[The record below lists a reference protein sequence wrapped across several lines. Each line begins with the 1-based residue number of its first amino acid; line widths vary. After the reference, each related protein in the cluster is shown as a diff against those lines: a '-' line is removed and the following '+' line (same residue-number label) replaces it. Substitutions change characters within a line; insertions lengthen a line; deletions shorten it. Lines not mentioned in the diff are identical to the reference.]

1 MSIAIKQISPSVHHD
16 QQVRHQH
23 FDEAHIIHELKHF
36 LPSQQALKDFIH
48 HNSLH
53 AFQHMKFY
61 DAIFKASKIFGF
73 QVHLELPEYRELYQT
88 GRIRRDIL
96 EMVIANKKGKET
108 VAEWQQRLIRKDYD
122 TINHPRIGQLRR
134 YWKEVYHFDL
144 DNSVHPLLFRILCVF
159 LDQGIAVE
167 DFPVANRSFTESI
180 KELERNG
187 FASFFK
193 TKAVKQKFLSGKYSI
208 TELLK
213 TIVGKEEYFEQ
224 YLFDQQ
230 FTHHGWSGFVSAV
243 EDNPQTL
250 LDRKKIT
257 LKELIEFELLME
269 LDALNDRFGNKWQ
282 PLTRHISEPPLELLA
297 AVPKTEF
304 AEVIELW
311 QDAFEWSYYDSV
323 LKGILLA
330 STKLS
335 DQHIS
340 NNGELQPE
348 LAGDSSKTS
357 SFQGIKRSGGFQAIF
372 CIDEREDSIRRHI
385 EAVDKDCETFGAPG
399 FFGVEFYFQ
408 QEGSKF
414 YDKLCPAPV
423 TPKYLIKEFDTKEPR
438 KGEPLYTKLTHGFFT
453 GFVLSITYGFWA
465 LGKKMQMMFSPKMSP
480 AISNAYGHMDR
491 QSGLTIENK
500 SLDDVENGLQI
511 GYTIDE
517 MVTRAENF
525 LRGIGLVRDFAP
537 IVYIVAHGSSS
548 ANNPHHGAHDCGAC
562 SGRPGATN
570 ARVQAFILNH
580 KKIREILASKGI
592 VIPGTTQFVGSMHD
606 TAADVIGYYDE
617 QHLNKENTEHH
628 LLNKQNFETALN
640 LNAKERSRRFASI
653 NTKQRLEQV
662 RKAIHDRSVSLFEPR
677 PELGHGTNTLAV
689 IGRRQTTK
697 GLFLDRRAF
706 LNSYDFST
714 DPDGAILTAVMR
726 PIGLVCGG
734 INLEYY
740 FSRVDNIKMGAGTKL
755 PHNVMGLFGVANS
768 SDGDLRPGLPWQ
780 MIEVHDPVRL
790 LVIVEHKPEIVLK
803 AVQSS
808 PEVFEWY
815 KNEWVHIVAL
825 HPEEKQFYY
834 FRNGAFEKYQPITNA
849 KEIGTI
855 HNMEEFI
862 EGARE
867 METNHIVHATEENL
881 PVYLLD

>member
-1 MSIAIKQISPSVHHD
+1 
-16 QQVRHQH
+16 
-23 FDEAHIIHELKHF
+23 
-36 LPSQQALKDFIH
+36 
-48 HNSLH
+48 
-53 AFQHMKFY
+53 
-61 DAIFKASKIFGF
+61 
-73 QVHLELPEYRELYQT
+73 
-88 GRIRRDIL
+88 
-96 EMVIANKKGKET
+96 
-108 VAEWQQRLIRKDYD
+108 
-122 TINHPRIGQLRR
+122 
-134 YWKEVYHFDL
+134 
-144 DNSVHPLLFRILCVF
+144 
-159 LDQGIAVE
+159 
-167 DFPVANRSFTESI
+167 
-180 KELERNG
+180 
-187 FASFFK
+187 
-193 TKAVKQKFLSGKYSI
+193 
-208 TELLK
+208 
-213 TIVGKEEYFEQ
+213 
-224 YLFDQQ
+224 
-230 FTHHGWSGFVSAV
+230 V

-257 LKELIEFELLME
+257 LKELVEFELLME
-269 LDALNDRFGNKWQ
+269 LDALNDRFGTKWQ
-282 PLTRHISEPPLELLA
+282 PLTQHIAEPPLDMLA

-304 AEVIELW
+304 AEAIELW

-330 STKLS
+330 SAKLS
-335 DQHIS
+335 NHRIS
-340 NNGELQPE
+340 NNGEIQPQ
-348 LAGDSSKTS
+348 LSNGPTKIPSVVGGS
-357 SFQGIKRSGGFQAIF
+357 RGFQAIF

-385 EAVDKDCETFGAPG
+385 EAVTNECETFGAPG

-423 TPKYLIKEFDTKEPR
+423 TPKYLIKELDAKEPR

-491 QSGLTIENK
+491 QSVLTIENK
-500 SLDDVENGLQI
+500 SPDDIENGLQI

-525 LRGIGLVRDFAP
+525 LRGIGLIKNFAP

-570 ARVQAFILNH
+570 ARVQAYILNH
-580 KKIREILASKGI
+580 KTVREILAAKGI
-592 VIPGTTQFVGSMHD
+592 IIPATTQFVGSMHD

-617 QHLNKENTEHH
+617 QNLNEKNIQQH
-628 LLNKQNFETALN
+628 LLNKQSFETALN

-677 PELGHGTNTLAV
+677 PELGHGTNTLAI

-714 DPDGAILTAVMR
+714 DPDGSILTAVMR

-790 LVIVEHKPEIVLK
+790 LVIVEHKPDIVLK
-803 AVQSS
+803 AIQSS

-834 FRNGAFEKYQPITNA
+834 FSNGAFEKYQPITNA

-855 HNMEEFI
+855 KNMEEFI